1 MPIAARMAS
10 PKNPTAGGFPIA
22 LGALGGTIVGLI
34 ARQPTIG
41 FLGGLALGCLVALA
55 IWLKER

>member
-1 MPIAARMAS
+1 MAS

-22 LGALGGTIVGLI
+22 IGALGGTIVGLV

-41 FLGGLALGCLVALA
+41 FLSGLALGCLIAAL
-55 IWLKER
+55 IWWRER